1 MLEHNSMKLTRVAN
15 ESKQRT
21 NATDMHDSKY
31 VMTCNTAITS
41 ISNTLKKLLLQSNF
55 HSSYIETIFNGKQES
70 IDNIFSTY
78 VEPLFNDINNTALV
92 QYWTLKLD
100 VEA

>member
-15 ESKQRT
+15 ESKQIT